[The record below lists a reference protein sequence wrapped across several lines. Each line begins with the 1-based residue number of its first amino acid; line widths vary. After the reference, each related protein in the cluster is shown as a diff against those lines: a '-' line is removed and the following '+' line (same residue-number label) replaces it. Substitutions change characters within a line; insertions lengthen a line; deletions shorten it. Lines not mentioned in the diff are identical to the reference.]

1 MTEAAA
7 LKGKLGR
14 VSCSIPPEGGGEV
27 LIEVRG
33 GAEAF
38 TAYPAEP
45 RSIAVISQH
54 RRRTSAG
61 WMRAAATASGKSAT
75 TRL

>member
-1 MTEAAA
+1 MAEGAV

-14 VSCSIPPEGGGEV
+14 VSCSIPPDGSGEV

-33 GAEAF
+33 GAETF

-45 RSIAVISQH
+45 EKIATGRTVVVVEQLSPRSVLVTPYWNQ
-54 RRRTSAG
+54 G
-61 WMRAAATASGKSAT
+61 D
-75 TRL
+75 

>member
-45 RSIAVISQH
+45 KSIATG
-54 RRRTSAG
+54 RTVVVVEQLSPRSVLVTPYWTQG
-61 WMRAAATASGKSAT
+61 D
-75 TRL
+75 

>member
-1 MTEAAA
+1 MAEAVA

-45 RSIAVISQH
+45 TSIATG
-54 RRRTSAG
+54 RTVVVVEQLSPRSVLVTPYWTQG
-61 WMRAAATASGKSAT
+61 D
-75 TRL
+75 

>member
-1 MTEAAA
+1 MAEDIA

-38 TAYPAEP
+38 TAYPSEPKSIATGRTVVVVEQLSP
-45 RSIAVISQH
+45 RSVLVTPYWSE
-54 RRRTSAG
+54 G
-61 WMRAAATASGKSAT
+61 D
-75 TRL
+75 

>member
-1 MTEAAA
+1 MAETAA

-14 VSCSIPPEGGGEV
+14 VSCGIPPDGGGEV

-38 TAYPAEP
+38 TAYPAEHTSIPTGRTVVVVEQLSP
-45 RSIAVISQH
+45 RSVLVTPYWSQ
-54 RRRTSAG
+54 G
-61 WMRAAATASGKSAT
+61 D
-75 TRL
+75 

>member
-1 MTEAAA
+1 MPEAGT

-27 LIEVRG
+27 LIDVRG

-38 TAYPAEP
+38 TAYPVDSKAIPTGSTIVVVEHLSP
-45 RSIAVISQH
+45 RSVLV
-54 RRRTSAG
+54 TPY
-61 WMRAAATASGKSAT
+61 W
-75 TRL
+75 TRGE

>member
-1 MTEAAA
+1 MAEAVA

-14 VSCSIPPEGGGEV
+14 VSCTIPPEGGGEV

-45 RSIAVISQH
+45 RGIATG
-54 RRRTSAG
+54 RTVVVVEQLSP
-61 WMRAAATASGKSAT
+61 RSVLVTPY
-75 TRL
+75 

>member
-1 MTEAAA
+1 MAEAAA

-38 TAYPAEP
+38 TAYPTESESIATGRTVVVVEQLSP
-45 RSIAVISQH
+45 RSVLVTPYWTQ
-54 RRRTSAG
+54 G
-61 WMRAAATASGKSAT
+61 D
-75 TRL
+75 

>member
-1 MTEAAA
+1 MAEAAA

-14 VSCSIPPEGGGEV
+14 VSCSIPSDGSGEV

-38 TAYPAEP
+38 TAYPAGPEKIATGRTVVVVEQLSP
-45 RSIAVISQH
+45 RSVLVTPYWNQ
-54 RRRTSAG
+54 G
-61 WMRAAATASGKSAT
+61 D
-75 TRL
+75 